1 MPAPPPPI
9 EEVVRQYEEERHFSD
24 DRRAA
29 EFAYALA
36 VRYRELGMVDEARKY
51 ATACLELL
59 QQLPSKTLEDVQSEQ
74 MTVGG
79 VPLPELFHDGVV
91 RNRLRDLLPV

>member
-9 EEVVRQYEEERHFSD
+9 EEVIRQYEEERYYSD

-36 VRYRELGMVDEARKY
+36 VRYRELGVTDEARKY
-51 ATACLELL
+51 AKACLELL
-59 QQLPSKTLEDVQSEQ
+59 EQLPSKTLDDVQSEEL
-74 MTVGG
+74 TVGG

-91 RNRLRDLLPV
+91 RVRLRDLLPA